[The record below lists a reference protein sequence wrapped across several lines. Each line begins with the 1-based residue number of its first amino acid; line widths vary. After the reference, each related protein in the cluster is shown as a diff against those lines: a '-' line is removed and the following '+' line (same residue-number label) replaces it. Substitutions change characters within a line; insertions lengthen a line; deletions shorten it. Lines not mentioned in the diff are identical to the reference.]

1 MHARYN
7 LARNVLAPRLTLF
20 SGFSAA
26 VPKTIR
32 LLNGGSQQVKE
43 AGRKREGG
51 FSLPEIAIVLSLLSI
66 FVGAIVLG
74 NGMVTQARIRSLAN
88 DFTGL
93 ALAVATYVD
102 RYGALPGDDPRAE
115 IRWAGRAKNGTGDSR
130 ISGSYEAAPPAGDPL
145 TALTVDGTSGES
157 LNFWWHLRLA
167 DLVAS
172 PPSTVTQVAQP
183 LDQYRGVFGVEW
195 GVLGF
200 PALTVCAANI
210 PGDAAIGIDNRLDDG
225 NPRQGSVRVA
235 KQTFENQ
242 PLATA
247 DATVTAFVAADRYIV
262 CLRLD

>member
-1 MHARYN
+1 
-7 LARNVLAPRLTLF
+7 L
-20 SGFSAA
+20 AA

-32 LLNGGSQQVKE
+32 LLNGGSHQIKE
-43 AGRKREGG
+43 AGRRQERG
-51 FSLPEIAIVLSLLSI
+51 FSLPEIAIVLFLVWI

-74 NGMVTQARIRSLAN
+74 HGMVTQARVRSLSN

-93 ALAVATYVD
+93 ALAVATYAD

-130 ISGSYEAAPPAGDPL
+130 ISGSYEATPPAGDPL

-167 DLVAS
+167 DLVPS

-183 LDQYRGVFGVEW
+183 LDQYSGVFGVEW

-200 PALTVCAANI
+200 PGLTVCAANI
-210 PGDAAIGIDNRLDDG
+210 PGDAAIGIENRLDNG

-235 KQTFENQ
+235 KQTFDNQ

-247 DATVTAFVAADRYIV
+247 DATVTAFVASARYIV